1 MTTKQTLKANKDA
14 ALKRRKSKVKTDL
27 LKSVRRSLL
36 KGVSSEKELPAAVP
50 EKDVPTAA
58 REPGRSPPVP
68 ERRRSPRT
76 AASAARLRLIRE
88 AVRRHSVSHHRGENQ
103 NQGQD
108 HRSGSEVAAGGVT
121 VPAERSPALGADTAA
136 PDTHDVAPQPPPPR
150 PLFSPTTLLV
160 GDSSIRNIRFFN
172 AITRC
177 IPGATVP
184 TILHGLPEL
193 LQSLPS
199 TVRRVIVHVGTNDT
213 ARRQSEVTKQD
224 FKDLFNL
231 LESCGRSVFISGP
244 LPTFFRGAERFSR
257 LLGLNTWLQR
267 SCTASNFYFIDN
279 FNLFWNRPAFYH
291 QDGLHPST
299 LGSSILAGNIQHT
312 VHTSP
317 TD

>member
-1 MTTKQTLKANKDA
+1 CPSRTASTPWRNMTARRVVWVRGLLRPLLLPRPLAGHATTPRKPRHQTPPSTAVA
-14 ALKRRKSKVKTDL
+14 PPRPWIAIPRPRKR
-27 LKSVRRSLL
+27 
-36 KGVSSEKELPAAVP
+36 LPP
-50 EKDVPTAA
+50 PRPT
-58 REPGRSPPVP
+58 PPRP
-68 ERRRSPRT
+68 RRRSSPPRPRIT
-76 AASAARLRLIRE
+76 PPRP
-88 AVRRHSVSHHRGENQ
+88 GP
-103 NQGQD
+103 
-108 HRSGSEVAAGGVT
+108 T
-121 VPAERSPALGADTAA
+121 
-136 PDTHDVAPQPPPPR
+136 PPPPR
-150 PLFSPTTLLV
+150 PRRWSSPPRP
-160 GDSSIRNIRFFN
+160 GSIRNIHFFN

-231 LESCGRSVFISGP
+231 LESCGRLVFISGP

>member
-1 MTTKQTLKANKDA
+1 M
-14 ALKRRKSKVKTDL
+14 
-27 LKSVRRSLL
+27 
-36 KGVSSEKELPAAVP
+36 
-50 EKDVPTAA
+50 
-58 REPGRSPPVP
+58 
-68 ERRRSPRT
+68 
-76 AASAARLRLIRE
+76 IRGGMAE
-88 AVRRHSVSHHRGENQ
+88 AVRRHSGSHHHHRGENRDHHSGENRDRIQ
-103 NQGQD
+103 DQGQD
-108 HRSGSEVAAGGVT
+108 HRSSSEVAAGGPAT
-121 VPAERSPALGADTAA
+121 PAERSPA
-136 PDTHDVAPQPPPPR
+136 PDIVAPQPPPPR
-150 PLFSPTTLLV
+150 PLFSPTSLLV

-184 TILHGLPEL
+184 TILHDLPEL

-224 FKDLFNL
+224 FKNLFNL

-244 LPTFFRGAERFSR
+244 LPTFSRGAERFSR

-267 SCTASNFYFIDN
+267 SCSASNFYFIDN

>member
-1 MTTKQTLKANKDA
+1 RGLLRPLLLPRPLAGPPLAATTPRKPRHQTPPSTAVA
-14 ALKRRKSKVKTDL
+14 PPRPWIATPRPRKRLPPPRPTPPRIATPRPRK
-27 LKSVRRSLL
+27 R
-36 KGVSSEKELPAAVP
+36 LPP
-50 EKDVPTAA
+50 PRPT
-58 REPGRSPPVP
+58 PPRP
-68 ERRRSPRT
+68 RRRSSPPRPRIT
-76 AASAARLRLIRE
+76 
-88 AVRRHSVSHHRGENQ
+88 
-103 NQGQD
+103 
-108 HRSGSEVAAGGVT
+108 
-121 VPAERSPALGADTAA
+121 SPRPGPT
-136 PDTHDVAPQPPPPR
+136 PPPPR
-150 PLFSPTTLLV
+150 
-160 GDSSIRNIRFFN
+160 SIRNIRFFN

-291 QDGLHPST
+291 KDGLHPST